1 MSQSSDN
8 AKLIRFLQKNALIE
22 NSNKPLLFE
31 NNYIQKFVF
40 CHLKHR
46 QQKLVNF
53 DFSCKWSEIPACSGK
68 VASALYEK
76 VHLDWFQS

>member
-1 MSQSSDN
+1 MKTNFFSNYGAKTMSQSSDN

-31 NNYIQKFVF
+31 NNYIQQIVF

-46 QQKLVNF
+46 QQKLGEL
-53 DFSCKWSEIPACSGK
+53 W
-68 VASALYEK
+68 L
-76 VHLDWFQS
+76 